1 MDMTSPPERRVAE
14 PGTAPLIGVTLAAGL
29 VASLL
34 ALLLFVWLGL
44 QIRAGGPT
52 HLDIAG
58 RAGLR
63 SLEGPTLSSIMWGA
77 SVYGAPSRLSPL
89 GLVAAAVFLVR
100 GWRRGALL
108 VVVTIAG
115 AWLLDVGLKL
125 FFARA
130 RPEPFYDYYP
140 APSSYSFP
148 SGHALFS
155 VCFFGGLAVLLAHR
169 LNSRVAQV
177 MVWLLATV
185 IILLIGSSRVYLGVH
200 YPTDVVGGYAVGL
213 AWVTA
218 VAFGD
223 RLAEHR
229 RRRAS

>member
-1 MDMTSPPERRVAE
+1 MTSPPEPHVAE
-14 PGTAPLIGVTLAAGL
+14 PGSAPLMGITLAAGL
-29 VASLL
+29 LASLL

-44 QIRAGGPT
+44 QIRSGAPT
-52 HLDIAG
+52 DFDIAG

-63 SLEGPTLSSIMWGA
+63 ALESPTLSATMWGA
-77 SVYGAPSRLSPL
+77 SVYGAPVRLSPL
-89 GLVAAAVFLVR
+89 GLLAAALFLAR

-115 AWLLDVGLKL
+115 AWLLDAGLKL

-155 VCFFGGLAVLLAHR
+155 VCFFGGLAVLLTHR

-177 MVWLLATV
+177 TVWLLALV
-185 IILLIGSSRVYLGVH
+185 IILLIGSSRIYLGVH

-229 RRRAS
+229 RRKRT